1 MKTITEYLSLTGN
14 MTSISEA
21 LFKGTEFYKHNYLN
35 DVIDTL
41 CNKSSI
47 RLGKE
52 GNETFTI
59 DPTIQ
64 QSLKMDFTSIGSSI
78 DVEKFNEICTKYGL
92 PKWTQIFKGN
102 FSGYSNGLASKNQG
116 NAFEID
122 YVNNFESIYQ
132 DDFEKKVGVK
142 LGNCQIT
149 LEGGQNTKRPL
160 RKGSRGL
167 YLGTENPNEVGAMLK
182 DAFIR
187 AEDGSEYNVSLKTSE
202 TVSFI
207 NTGVKE
213 LFPEKIF
220 KEYEKTGVFEP
231 QTKNGVNGQD
241 ILDMFG
247 IDGVK
252 MAEVFNKYNTGG
264 KRSRSVKNEVDVLDI
279 VKKNGLIDL
288 MKTVVGCN
296 YILVHKIKNVVH
308 TYDLRTIGD
317 MNKFIGTLKSAKVL
331 YPTDGKAKR
340 IDVKIETTNLKLKF
354 NIRAKDGTVFPT
366 HMQCDYEIKH

>member
-1 MKTITEYLSLTGN
+1 MKTLNEYIN
-14 MTSISEA
+14 EA
-21 LFKGTEFYKHNYLN
+21 LFKGSEFYKHNYLN

-41 CNKSSI
+41 CTKTSI

-52 GNETFTI
+52 GDKTFTI
-59 DPTIQ
+59 DPSIQ
-64 QSLKMDFTSIGSSI
+64 QNLRADFDLVGCNI
-78 DVEKFNEICTKYGL
+78 DMEKFNEICSKYDL
-92 PKWTQIFKGN
+92 PKWTQIFKGD
-102 FSGYSNGLASKNQG
+102 FSGYSGGLASKNQG

-122 YVNNFESIYQ
+122 YVNNFEDAYQ
-132 DDFEKKVGVK
+132 EDFEKKLGIK
-142 LGNCQIT
+142 LGSCQIT

-160 RKGSRGL
+160 RKGSKGL

-366 HMQCDYEIKH
+366 HMQCDYEIKN

>member
-59 DPTIQ
+59 DPAIQ
-64 QSLKMDFTSIGSSI
+64 QSLKMDFEAIGASI
-78 DVEKFNEICTKYGL
+78 DIETFNSICSKYGL
-92 PKWTQIFKGN
+92 PKWTQIFKGD

-182 DAFIR
+182 DAFIK

-252 MAEVFNKYNTGG
+252 MAEVFNKYTGG
-264 KRSRSVKNEVDVLDI
+264 PKRSRSVKNEVDVLDI

-288 MKTVVGCN
+288 MKTVVGCD
-296 YILVHKIKNVVH
+296 YILVHKI
-308 TYDLRTIGD
+308 
-317 MNKFIGTLKSAKVL
+317 
-331 YPTDGKAKR
+331 
-340 IDVKIETTNLKLKF
+340 
-354 NIRAKDGTVFPT
+354 
-366 HMQCDYEIKH
+366 